1 MLNTKAS
8 IPNSFSG
15 FIFVCKKLCVC
26 LHAET
31 RKSAIMNETP
41 DRKWYVAYVRLFHE
55 RKTAEKLSAMGIR
68 SFVPVREEIHQWS
81 QRKKKVMRVLIPQM
95 IFIHAT
101 PEERLEAL
109 TLPAI
114 SHYLVL
120 RGEHTPAVIP
130 DRQME
135 QFMFMV
141 DYSEDAIEMFTS
153 PLKPGQSIEVI
164 KGPLAG
170 LKGELIEIEGK
181 SKVVVHLDL
190 LGSAGV
196 DMPAGFVIPDKN
208 APNR

>member
-1 MLNTKAS
+1 
-8 IPNSFSG
+8 
-15 FIFVCKKLCVC
+15 
-26 LHAET
+26 
-31 RKSAIMNETP
+31 MNETP
-41 DRKWYVAYVRLFHE
+41 VRKWYAAYVRLFHE
-55 RKTAEKLSAMGIR
+55 RKTAEKLCAMGIE

-109 TLPAI
+109 TLSAI

-130 DRQME
+130 DRQMK

-141 DYSEDAIEMFTS
+141 GHSDEAVEMYST
-153 PLKPGQSIEVI
+153 PLEPGQAIQVI

-170 LKGELIEIEGK
+170 LEGELIEMDGK

-196 DMPAGFVIPDKN
+196 DIPRNYVEPKGW
-208 APNR
+208 